1 MLTRD
6 VRLEGFTTEDWVRL
20 AAVFRAPSFAAE
32 HDDPSRAGR
41 PAPDVATAGLES
53 RQQPRGGLLA
63 VTTDGRLRKLVS
75 TETGRLDIH
84 AAGSGSEEL
93 PALAARHNARWA
105 VRIET
110 GALEELMERFAD
122 RLRRD
127 LDGLEQ
133 SLIFMGILREL
144 EQEGRLQVHPWRMA
158 SWPVPNHKVVMR
170 VLDSICP
177 DGKSIAVGVFDR
189 GELFTAIVVRRSG
202 HGFDLVLGPDQLR
215 HEMGLLSGDWHRDYR
230 YLVRAIEVRAA
241 PLALGCFGEVATLQK
256 LLHRPAPGAWAAAV
270 AARDVVVSP
279 APAAVALP
287 LGLDV
292 GRFAFVAVRELA
304 TRAGAAGW
312 FGEESPLFPLF
323 QSVRDLSG
331 VDRDVTSLLGF
342 DPMQLLSR
350 LFRKNED
357 ETRTDEAR

>member
-6 VRLEGFTTEDWVRL
+6 VRLEGFTTEDWIRL
-20 AAVFRAPSFAAE
+20 AAVFRAPTFVSE
-32 HDDPSRAGR
+32 HEDPSRAGA
-41 PAPDVATAGLES
+41 PAPDLAIPGLES
-53 RQQPRGGLLA
+53 RERPSGGLLA

-75 TETGRLDIH
+75 TQRGRLDVQ
-84 AAGSGSEEL
+84 AATWPEEL
-93 PALAARHNARWA
+93 SALSARHNARWA

-133 SLIFMGILREL
+133 SLIFMGVLREL

-158 SWPVPNHKVVMR
+158 SWPVPNHRVLMR

-177 DGKSIAVGVFDR
+177 DGKSIAVGVFEA
-189 GELFTAIVVRRSG
+189 GELFTALVLRRG
-202 HGFDLVLGPDQLR
+202 GQGFDLVLGPDQLR
-215 HEMGLLSGDWHRDYR
+215 TEMGLLSGDWQRDYR
-230 YLVRAIEVRAA
+230 YLARAIEVRAA
-241 PLALGCFGEVATLQK
+241 PLALGCFGEMATLQK

-304 TRAGAAGW
+304 TRAGAAAW

-357 ETRTDEAR
+357 ETSTDEAR